1 MAGFVKCSSRLHD
14 NTRNQAHSPIRRKLD
29 LRRLGSS

>member
-1 MAGFVKCSSRLHD
+1 VAGLGKCSSRLHD
-14 NTRNQAHSPIRRKLD
+14 DTRNQAHIPSRRKLD